1 MWLFFKNGIK
11 QLLKEKIQFAIY
23 IILIALA
30 VVFFSVFGIA
40 SSTLVQSSNTFAN
53 EFQQY
58 DYSYKYTSTD
68 YASNDT
74 ATMTPWFAFDTD
86 LVTNHGTDGENESN
100 INYFP
105 SLTIGDNGVL
115 KAYQFNYDESDYNYE
130 TSIISIGAMGE
141 QWVNFNFG
149 DVESNP
155 NIVKDMDPSRIV
167 NKFDEEK
174 IYSVVR
180 SGEFGDFYR
189 FNFENASFQKSLIG
203 RIYQKFDF
211 VNTDYNSATDE
222 AKTAATNIFK
232 YMLYINNSS
241 ITDIVKSFIMYK
253 FNETTDKTNINQV
266 IEDYINGD
274 GSVRS
279 IENTD
284 ALKTTLSGRVGW
296 IDSSSNNYV
305 IAPDFLGKEDSKLLP
320 GEDESAADRNITE
333 LKKYG
338 SYFVKNYEGI
348 DILSTVI
355 NSNHEYTFENEIFSN
370 SYLFNAYNLLVS
382 ELSNFKTVN
391 LSQTIMWGIGGV
403 KYRFI
408 SAFYDKTNPDGTQLG
423 QWYQPDMVNV
433 FDQVNES
440 ERSNFLEGTF
450 AVTAG
455 YAKSQNWEL
464 GQAYSI
470 IPSDPDNEVT
480 FDATVG
486 DSLNT
491 YPTIYDEDILTDKDT
506 QAIFYLNNVDFG
518 NYFGDDTKINSNQF
532 QDTSR
537 IFMKHIND
545 KNSDMEF
552 DKDIYQLYLAN
563 NLTSLGDVQTK
574 INNMS
579 SDTNISDVE
588 ANNSASNIQAYKDT
602 TIVNMR
608 SSLLP
613 KAAKMFMWISISLT
627 VVFIAVIV
635 FVVYNIVRKFLQ
647 SQRSQLG
654 NLKSLGVRKTKLITN
669 FVIYMLFPV
678 LFIVPIGW
686 GVSISLETVVMNIF
700 NTYFNI
706 SPVIPIGWQF
716 LLIEWVAAFAI
727 IGFVVW
733 YLAWRT
739 IRKEPLILMNPNT
752 EMTKVSWI
760 NRVSSKLHVKKFTTR
775 MRLTILTTSFK
786 NIISY
791 FCVFLIAGLILTV
804 SLVVPSTIK
813 GMTSEYYANVNYEN
827 GYEYSGVY
835 SNVPTTRYG
844 FYNISNTSEEDRGMD
859 EALASSIN
867 TYFKVNGEDG
877 SENYTSLFDNRDQ
890 DAFWNENSAVNL
902 FDQTFYN
909 NLLTIN
915 GVNFSIDT
923 FDKLLDRM
931 SAVSAEAKT
940 TVSASVNTLACSVV
954 PKLFGQPV
962 IELDGTDDQYDSC
975 ISQVSSNL
983 IPSTVKELWA
993 NDENEKKLFSL
1004 DFNKISYDA
1013 NQDQLYTRVEGYVG
1027 DNPSTQI
1034 DSYIYGIDKNSR
1046 NQNLNLANTENF
1058 LDDSTTSKI
1067 IPVTVNKKMTLRG
1080 YKKGDTIP
1088 FSSFDNKIYLGDPKK
1103 DGVVLTPEMW
1113 SYENKDANG
1122 NVTYSNNLFD
1132 GSVDLN
1138 HMTYNENEQYYLDT
1152 DGTIKPYNLIQ
1163 NVVLKLPKD
1172 FDKKIKD
1179 TNAAYLALKNHAV
1192 EVDADGNFIIHPFD
1206 TRVYDENDQPE
1217 PIGIDSLSD
1226 ENVSYTWWG
1235 LATNGVDIDTSQND
1249 DDDDNINA
1257 MLTADND
1264 GIIKADKILY
1274 KNETPV
1280 KTSYTLKIVGIQD
1293 LYDGYSIYMS
1303 QSNANRILGLQNP
1316 EKTLTF
1322 ANGDKANIW
1331 SNAKLSKDDFIND
1344 QMRRMILHADGGDN
1358 SIYGMGK
1365 GTIAPSINKANY
1377 VASTKSVINKLVV
1390 SVYTICMIFVVIA
1403 IVTALIV
1410 IYLITDLSI
1419 GRFKRFM
1426 SLMRVQGYQ
1435 MREIN
1440 SIIIWLFAP
1449 TAIVATIL
1457 AEFVI
1462 YLVIQFA
1469 VPAILIS
1476 LNIAVPLHV
1485 NIIMIVV
1492 TFLISALIFTVA
1504 YLYVLSSIK
1513 RVRLSTLLG

>member
-1 MWLFFKNGIK
+1 
-11 QLLKEKIQFAIY
+11 
-23 IILIALA
+23 
-30 VVFFSVFGIA
+30 
-40 SSTLVQSSNTFAN
+40 
-53 EFQQY
+53 
-58 DYSYKYTSTD
+58 
-68 YASNDT
+68 
-74 ATMTPWFAFDTD
+74 
-86 LVTNHGTDGENESN
+86 
-100 INYFP
+100 
-105 SLTIGDNGVL
+105 
-115 KAYQFNYDESDYNYE
+115 
-130 TSIISIGAMGE
+130 
-141 QWVNFNFG
+141 
-149 DVESNP
+149 
-155 NIVKDMDPSRIV
+155 
-167 NKFDEEK
+167 
-174 IYSVVR
+174 
-180 SGEFGDFYR
+180 
-189 FNFENASFQKSLIG
+189 
-203 RIYQKFDF
+203 
-211 VNTDYNSATDE
+211 
-222 AKTAATNIFK
+222 
-232 YMLYINNSS
+232 
-241 ITDIVKSFIMYK
+241 
-253 FNETTDKTNINQV
+253 
-266 IEDYINGD
+266 
-274 GSVRS
+274 
-279 IENTD
+279 
-284 ALKTTLSGRVGW
+284 
-296 IDSSSNNYV
+296 
-305 IAPDFLGKEDSKLLP
+305 
-320 GEDESAADRNITE
+320 
-333 LKKYG
+333 
-338 SYFVKNYEGI
+338 
-348 DILSTVI
+348 
-355 NSNHEYTFENEIFSN
+355 
-370 SYLFNAYNLLVS
+370 
-382 ELSNFKTVN
+382 
-391 LSQTIMWGIGGV
+391 
-403 KYRFI
+403 
-408 SAFYDKTNPDGTQLG
+408 
-423 QWYQPDMVNV
+423 
-433 FDQVNES
+433 
-440 ERSNFLEGTF
+440 
-450 AVTAG
+450 
-455 YAKSQNWEL
+455 
-464 GQAYSI
+464 
-470 IPSDPDNEVT
+470 
-480 FDATVG
+480 
-486 DSLNT
+486 
-491 YPTIYDEDILTDKDT
+491 
-506 QAIFYLNNVDFG
+506 
-518 NYFGDDTKINSNQF
+518 
-532 QDTSR
+532 
-537 IFMKHIND
+537 
-545 KNSDMEF
+545 
-552 DKDIYQLYLAN
+552 
-563 NLTSLGDVQTK
+563 
-574 INNMS
+574 
-579 SDTNISDVE
+579 
-588 ANNSASNIQAYKDT
+588 
-602 TIVNMR
+602 
-608 SSLLP
+608 
-613 KAAKMFMWISISLT
+613 
-627 VVFIAVIV
+627 
-635 FVVYNIVRKFLQ
+635 
-647 SQRSQLG
+647 
-654 NLKSLGVRKTKLITN
+654 
-669 FVIYMLFPV
+669 MLFPV

-760 NRVSSKLHVKKFTTR
+760 NRISSKLHVKKFTTR
-775 MRLTILTTSFK
+775 MRLTILTTSIK
-786 NIISY
+786 NIVSY
-791 FCVFLIAGLILTV
+791 FFVFLIAGLILTI

-844 FYNISNTSEEDRGMD
+844 FYNISNTSEDERGID
-859 EALASSIN
+859 EAMASSIN
-867 TYFKVNGEDG
+867 TYFKVTGEDG

-890 DAFWNENSAVNL
+890 DAFWNENGAVNL

-909 NLLTIN
+909 NLLAIN

-931 SAVSAEAKT
+931 SAVDDEAKI
-940 TVSASVNTLACSVV
+940 TVAASVNTLACSVV

-962 IELDGTDDQYDSC
+962 IELDGEPDQYDSC

-1013 NQDQLYTRVEGYVG
+1013 NQDQLYTRIEGYVG

-1058 LDDSTTSKI
+1058 LDDSTTSKV

-1103 DGVVLTPEMW
+1103 DGVALTPDMW
-1113 SYENKDANG
+1113 AYENTDG
-1122 NVTYSNNLFD
+1122 TYTNNLFD
-1132 GSVDLN
+1132 GSIDLN

-1152 DGTIKPYNLIQ
+1152 DGTIKPYHLIQ

-1172 FDKKIKD
+1172 YVGKIKD
-1179 TNAAYLALKNHAV
+1179 INAAYSALKNNDIKV
-1192 EVDADGNFIIHPFD
+1192 EDDYYIIHPFD
-1206 TRVYDENDQPE
+1206 TRVYEDGEPA

-1235 LATNGVDIDTSQND
+1235 LATNGVEIPQD
-1249 DDDDNINA
+1249 DSHPDA
-1257 MLTADND
+1257 
-1264 GIIKADKILY
+1264 IKADKILY

-1280 KTSYTLKIVGIQD
+1280 KTSYTLKIVGVQD

-1331 SNAKLSKDDFIND
+1331 SNAKLSKDEFIND
-1344 QMRRMILHADGGDN
+1344 QMRRMILHANGGDN

-1449 TAIVATIL
+1449 TAVIATIL
-1457 AEFVI
+1457 AELVI

>member
-1 MWLFFKNGIK
+1 
-11 QLLKEKIQFAIY
+11 
-23 IILIALA
+23 
-30 VVFFSVFGIA
+30 
-40 SSTLVQSSNTFAN
+40 
-53 EFQQY
+53 
-58 DYSYKYTSTD
+58 
-68 YASNDT
+68 
-74 ATMTPWFAFDTD
+74 
-86 LVTNHGTDGENESN
+86 
-100 INYFP
+100 
-105 SLTIGDNGVL
+105 
-115 KAYQFNYDESDYNYE
+115 
-130 TSIISIGAMGE
+130 
-141 QWVNFNFG
+141 
-149 DVESNP
+149 
-155 NIVKDMDPSRIV
+155 
-167 NKFDEEK
+167 
-174 IYSVVR
+174 
-180 SGEFGDFYR
+180 
-189 FNFENASFQKSLIG
+189 
-203 RIYQKFDF
+203 
-211 VNTDYNSATDE
+211 
-222 AKTAATNIFK
+222 
-232 YMLYINNSS
+232 
-241 ITDIVKSFIMYK
+241 
-253 FNETTDKTNINQV
+253 
-266 IEDYINGD
+266 
-274 GSVRS
+274 
-279 IENTD
+279 
-284 ALKTTLSGRVGW
+284 
-296 IDSSSNNYV
+296 
-305 IAPDFLGKEDSKLLP
+305 
-320 GEDESAADRNITE
+320 
-333 LKKYG
+333 
-338 SYFVKNYEGI
+338 
-348 DILSTVI
+348 
-355 NSNHEYTFENEIFSN
+355 
-370 SYLFNAYNLLVS
+370 
-382 ELSNFKTVN
+382 
-391 LSQTIMWGIGGV
+391 
-403 KYRFI
+403 
-408 SAFYDKTNPDGTQLG
+408 
-423 QWYQPDMVNV
+423 
-433 FDQVNES
+433 
-440 ERSNFLEGTF
+440 
-450 AVTAG
+450 
-455 YAKSQNWEL
+455 
-464 GQAYSI
+464 
-470 IPSDPDNEVT
+470 
-480 FDATVG
+480 
-486 DSLNT
+486 
-491 YPTIYDEDILTDKDT
+491 
-506 QAIFYLNNVDFG
+506 
-518 NYFGDDTKINSNQF
+518 
-532 QDTSR
+532 
-537 IFMKHIND
+537 
-545 KNSDMEF
+545 
-552 DKDIYQLYLAN
+552 
-563 NLTSLGDVQTK
+563 
-574 INNMS
+574 
-579 SDTNISDVE
+579 
-588 ANNSASNIQAYKDT
+588 
-602 TIVNMR
+602 
-608 SSLLP
+608 
-613 KAAKMFMWISISLT
+613 
-627 VVFIAVIV
+627 
-635 FVVYNIVRKFLQ
+635 
-647 SQRSQLG
+647 
-654 NLKSLGVRKTKLITN
+654 
-669 FVIYMLFPV
+669 MLFPV

-760 NRVSSKLHVKKFTTR
+760 NRISSKLHVKKFTTR
-775 MRLTILTTSFK
+775 MRLTILTTSIK
-786 NIISY
+786 NIVSY
-791 FCVFLIAGLILTV
+791 FFVFLIAGLILTI

-844 FYNISNTSEEDRGMD
+844 FYNISNTSEDERGID
-859 EALASSIN
+859 EAMASSIN
-867 TYFKVNGEDG
+867 TYFKVTGEDG

-890 DAFWNENSAVNL
+890 DAFWNENGAVNL

-909 NLLTIN
+909 NLLAIN

-931 SAVSAEAKT
+931 SAVDDEAKI
-940 TVSASVNTLACSVV
+940 TVAASVNTLACSVV

-962 IELDGTDDQYDSC
+962 IELDGEPDQYDSC

-1013 NQDQLYTRVEGYVG
+1013 NQDQLYTRIEGYVG

-1058 LDDSTTSKI
+1058 LDDSTTSKV

-1103 DGVVLTPEMW
+1103 DGVALTPDMW
-1113 SYENKDANG
+1113 AYENTDG
-1122 NVTYSNNLFD
+1122 TYTNNLFD
-1132 GSVDLN
+1132 GSIDLN

-1152 DGTIKPYNLIQ
+1152 DGTIKPYHLIQ

-1172 FDKKIKD
+1172 YVGKIKD
-1179 TNAAYLALKNHAV
+1179 INAAYSALKNNDIKV
-1192 EVDADGNFIIHPFD
+1192 EDDYYIIHPFD
-1206 TRVYDENDQPE
+1206 TRVYEDGEPA

-1235 LATNGVDIDTSQND
+1235 LATNGVEIPQD
-1249 DDDDNINA
+1249 DSHPDA
-1257 MLTADND
+1257 
-1264 GIIKADKILY
+1264 IKADKILY

-1280 KTSYTLKIVGIQD
+1280 KTSYTLKIVGVQD

-1331 SNAKLSKDDFIND
+1331 SNAKLSKDEFIND

-1449 TAIVATIL
+1449 TAVIATIL
-1457 AEFVI
+1457 AELVI

>member
-1 MWLFFKNGIK
+1 
-11 QLLKEKIQFAIY
+11 
-23 IILIALA
+23 
-30 VVFFSVFGIA
+30 
-40 SSTLVQSSNTFAN
+40 
-53 EFQQY
+53 
-58 DYSYKYTSTD
+58 
-68 YASNDT
+68 
-74 ATMTPWFAFDTD
+74 
-86 LVTNHGTDGENESN
+86 
-100 INYFP
+100 
-105 SLTIGDNGVL
+105 
-115 KAYQFNYDESDYNYE
+115 
-130 TSIISIGAMGE
+130 
-141 QWVNFNFG
+141 
-149 DVESNP
+149 
-155 NIVKDMDPSRIV
+155 
-167 NKFDEEK
+167 
-174 IYSVVR
+174 
-180 SGEFGDFYR
+180 
-189 FNFENASFQKSLIG
+189 
-203 RIYQKFDF
+203 
-211 VNTDYNSATDE
+211 
-222 AKTAATNIFK
+222 
-232 YMLYINNSS
+232 
-241 ITDIVKSFIMYK
+241 
-253 FNETTDKTNINQV
+253 
-266 IEDYINGD
+266 
-274 GSVRS
+274 
-279 IENTD
+279 
-284 ALKTTLSGRVGW
+284 
-296 IDSSSNNYV
+296 
-305 IAPDFLGKEDSKLLP
+305 
-320 GEDESAADRNITE
+320 
-333 LKKYG
+333 
-338 SYFVKNYEGI
+338 
-348 DILSTVI
+348 
-355 NSNHEYTFENEIFSN
+355 
-370 SYLFNAYNLLVS
+370 
-382 ELSNFKTVN
+382 
-391 LSQTIMWGIGGV
+391 
-403 KYRFI
+403 
-408 SAFYDKTNPDGTQLG
+408 
-423 QWYQPDMVNV
+423 
-433 FDQVNES
+433 
-440 ERSNFLEGTF
+440 
-450 AVTAG
+450 
-455 YAKSQNWEL
+455 
-464 GQAYSI
+464 
-470 IPSDPDNEVT
+470 
-480 FDATVG
+480 
-486 DSLNT
+486 
-491 YPTIYDEDILTDKDT
+491 
-506 QAIFYLNNVDFG
+506 
-518 NYFGDDTKINSNQF
+518 
-532 QDTSR
+532 
-537 IFMKHIND
+537 
-545 KNSDMEF
+545 
-552 DKDIYQLYLAN
+552 
-563 NLTSLGDVQTK
+563 
-574 INNMS
+574 
-579 SDTNISDVE
+579 
-588 ANNSASNIQAYKDT
+588 
-602 TIVNMR
+602 
-608 SSLLP
+608 
-613 KAAKMFMWISISLT
+613 
-627 VVFIAVIV
+627 
-635 FVVYNIVRKFLQ
+635 
-647 SQRSQLG
+647 
-654 NLKSLGVRKTKLITN
+654 
-669 FVIYMLFPV
+669 MLFPV

-760 NRVSSKLHVKKFTTR
+760 NRISSKLHVKKFTTR
-775 MRLTILTTSFK
+775 MRLTILTTSIK
-786 NIISY
+786 NIVSY
-791 FCVFLIAGLILTV
+791 FFVFLIAGLILTI

-844 FYNISNTSEEDRGMD
+844 FYNISNTSEDERGID
-859 EALASSIN
+859 EAMASSIN
-867 TYFKVNGEDG
+867 TYFKVTGEDG

-890 DAFWNENSAVNL
+890 DAFWNENGAVNL

-909 NLLTIN
+909 NLLAIN

-931 SAVSAEAKT
+931 SAVDDEAKI
-940 TVSASVNTLACSVV
+940 TVAASVNTLACSVV

-962 IELDGTDDQYDSC
+962 IELDGEPDQYDSC

-1013 NQDQLYTRVEGYVG
+1013 NQDQLYTRIEGYVG

-1058 LDDSTTSKI
+1058 LDDSTTSKV

-1103 DGVVLTPEMW
+1103 DGVALTPDMW
-1113 SYENKDANG
+1113 AYENTDG
-1122 NVTYSNNLFD
+1122 TYTNNLFD
-1132 GSVDLN
+1132 GSIDLN

-1152 DGTIKPYNLIQ
+1152 DGTIKPYHLIQ

-1172 FDKKIKD
+1172 YVGKIKD
-1179 TNAAYLALKNHAV
+1179 INTAYSALKNNDIKV
-1192 EVDADGNFIIHPFD
+1192 EDDYYIIHPFD
-1206 TRVYDENDQPE
+1206 TRVYEDGEPA

-1235 LATNGVDIDTSQND
+1235 LATNGVEIPQD
-1249 DDDDNINA
+1249 DSHPDA
-1257 MLTADND
+1257 
-1264 GIIKADKILY
+1264 IKADKILY

-1280 KTSYTLKIVGIQD
+1280 KTSYTLKIVGVQD

-1331 SNAKLSKDDFIND
+1331 SNAKLSKDEFIND

-1449 TAIVATIL
+1449 TAVIATIL
-1457 AEFVI
+1457 AELVI

>member
-1 MWLFFKNGIK
+1 
-11 QLLKEKIQFAIY
+11 
-23 IILIALA
+23 
-30 VVFFSVFGIA
+30 
-40 SSTLVQSSNTFAN
+40 
-53 EFQQY
+53 
-58 DYSYKYTSTD
+58 
-68 YASNDT
+68 
-74 ATMTPWFAFDTD
+74 
-86 LVTNHGTDGENESN
+86 
-100 INYFP
+100 
-105 SLTIGDNGVL
+105 
-115 KAYQFNYDESDYNYE
+115 
-130 TSIISIGAMGE
+130 
-141 QWVNFNFG
+141 
-149 DVESNP
+149 
-155 NIVKDMDPSRIV
+155 
-167 NKFDEEK
+167 
-174 IYSVVR
+174 
-180 SGEFGDFYR
+180 
-189 FNFENASFQKSLIG
+189 
-203 RIYQKFDF
+203 
-211 VNTDYNSATDE
+211 
-222 AKTAATNIFK
+222 
-232 YMLYINNSS
+232 
-241 ITDIVKSFIMYK
+241 
-253 FNETTDKTNINQV
+253 
-266 IEDYINGD
+266 
-274 GSVRS
+274 
-279 IENTD
+279 
-284 ALKTTLSGRVGW
+284 
-296 IDSSSNNYV
+296 
-305 IAPDFLGKEDSKLLP
+305 
-320 GEDESAADRNITE
+320 
-333 LKKYG
+333 
-338 SYFVKNYEGI
+338 
-348 DILSTVI
+348 
-355 NSNHEYTFENEIFSN
+355 
-370 SYLFNAYNLLVS
+370 
-382 ELSNFKTVN
+382 
-391 LSQTIMWGIGGV
+391 
-403 KYRFI
+403 
-408 SAFYDKTNPDGTQLG
+408 
-423 QWYQPDMVNV
+423 
-433 FDQVNES
+433 
-440 ERSNFLEGTF
+440 
-450 AVTAG
+450 
-455 YAKSQNWEL
+455 
-464 GQAYSI
+464 
-470 IPSDPDNEVT
+470 
-480 FDATVG
+480 
-486 DSLNT
+486 
-491 YPTIYDEDILTDKDT
+491 
-506 QAIFYLNNVDFG
+506 
-518 NYFGDDTKINSNQF
+518 
-532 QDTSR
+532 
-537 IFMKHIND
+537 
-545 KNSDMEF
+545 
-552 DKDIYQLYLAN
+552 
-563 NLTSLGDVQTK
+563 
-574 INNMS
+574 
-579 SDTNISDVE
+579 
-588 ANNSASNIQAYKDT
+588 
-602 TIVNMR
+602 
-608 SSLLP
+608 
-613 KAAKMFMWISISLT
+613 
-627 VVFIAVIV
+627 
-635 FVVYNIVRKFLQ
+635 
-647 SQRSQLG
+647 
-654 NLKSLGVRKTKLITN
+654 
-669 FVIYMLFPV
+669 MLFPV

-760 NRVSSKLHVKKFTTR
+760 NRISSKLHVKKFTTR
-775 MRLTILTTSFK
+775 MRLTILTTSIK
-786 NIISY
+786 NIVSY
-791 FCVFLIAGLILTV
+791 FFVFLIAGLILTI

-844 FYNISNTSEEDRGMD
+844 FYNISNTSEDERGID
-859 EALASSIN
+859 EAMASSIN
-867 TYFKVNGEDG
+867 TYFKVTGEDG

-890 DAFWNENSAVNL
+890 DAFWNENGAVNL

-909 NLLTIN
+909 NLLAIN

-931 SAVSAEAKT
+931 SAVDDEAKI
-940 TVSASVNTLACSVV
+940 TVAASVNTLACSVV

-962 IELDGTDDQYDSC
+962 IELDGEPDQYDSC

-1013 NQDQLYTRVEGYVG
+1013 NQDQLYTRIEGYVG

-1034 DSYIYGIDKNSR
+1034 DSYIYGIDKNSS

-1058 LDDSTTSKI
+1058 LDDSTTSKV

-1103 DGVVLTPEMW
+1103 DGVALTPDMW
-1113 SYENKDANG
+1113 AYENTDG
-1122 NVTYSNNLFD
+1122 TYTNNLFD
-1132 GSVDLN
+1132 GSIDLN

-1152 DGTIKPYNLIQ
+1152 DGTIKPYHLIQ

-1172 FDKKIKD
+1172 YVGKIKD
-1179 TNAAYLALKNHAV
+1179 INAAYSALKNNDIKV
-1192 EVDADGNFIIHPFD
+1192 EDDYYIIHPFD
-1206 TRVYDENDQPE
+1206 TRVYEDGEPA

-1235 LATNGVDIDTSQND
+1235 LATNGVEIPQD
-1249 DDDDNINA
+1249 DSHPDA
-1257 MLTADND
+1257 
-1264 GIIKADKILY
+1264 IKADKILY

-1280 KTSYTLKIVGIQD
+1280 KTSYTLKIVGVQD

-1331 SNAKLSKDDFIND
+1331 SNAKLSKDEFIND

-1449 TAIVATIL
+1449 TAVIATIL
-1457 AEFVI
+1457 AELVI

>member
-74 ATMTPWFAFDTD
+74 ATMTPWFAFDID

-115 KAYQFNYDESDYNYE
+115 KAYQFNYTNKIDFDSSVYKVGSGTDD
-130 TSIISIGAMGE
+130 T
-141 QWVNFNFG
+141 WVNFHFG
-149 DVESNP
+149 DIESTDDVEEMEQ
-155 NIVKDMDPSRIV
+155 DEIV
-167 NKFDEEK
+167 NRFSDAKRFA
-174 IYSVVR
+174 VVQ

-189 FNFENASFQKSLIG
+189 FNFDSVAFQKSLIG
-203 RIYQKFDF
+203 QIYQKF
-211 VNTDYNSATDE
+211 NLRSGALNYE
-222 AKTAATNIFK
+222 TASTETKQAALSIFN
-232 YMLYINNSS
+232 YMLYVNNSS
-241 ITDIVKSFIMYK
+241 LTDVVKALIWNKYSTVKDDEAAAINDSVSQYINGNGEDKIITSESDLNDGLNGRIGWIVKS
-253 FNETTDKTNINQV
+253 ETDSVGTYLLLPSFANHDYGNKKV
-266 IEDYINGD
+266 IATGD
-274 GSVRS
+274 DDGANVD
-279 IENTD
+279 TD
-284 ALKTTLSGRVGW
+284 ANL
-296 IDSSSNNYV
+296 I
-305 IAPDFLGKEDSKLLP
+305 
-320 GEDESAADRNITE
+320 E
-333 LKKYG
+333 LMKYG
-338 SYFVKNYEGI
+338 SYFVKNYEKTDLLKTI
-348 DILSTVI
+348 I
-355 NSNHEYTFENEIFSN
+355 NGKTEYTYDSEIYSN
-370 SYLFNAYNLLVS
+370 SYLFNAYNELVAD
-382 ELSNFKTVN
+382 LSNFKTVDM
-391 LSQTIMWGIGGV
+391 SQTIMWGIGGV

-408 SAFYDKTNPDGTQLG
+408 SAFYDKTVKDSEGNITQLG
-423 QWYQPDMVNV
+423 QWYQPDMVNI
-433 FDQVNES
+433 FDQVNEQ
-440 ERSNFLEGTF
+440 ERSNFIRSTF

-455 YAKSQNWEL
+455 YAKSQNWDL
-464 GQAYSI
+464 GQSYNI
-470 IPSDPDNEVT
+470 IPGKSDIALT

-486 DSLNT
+486 DSMNT

-506 QAIFYLNNVDFG
+506 QAIFYLHNADFG
-518 NYFGDDTKINSNQF
+518 DYFGGEVDSNQF

-537 IFMKHIND
+537 IYMKHIDDQN
-545 KNSDMEF
+545 NDMEF
-552 DKDIYQLYLAN
+552 DKDVYQLYLAN

-579 SDTNISDVE
+579 SDTNIGDIES
-588 ANNSASNIQAYKDT
+588 NNSASNIQAYKDT

-613 KAAKMFMWISISLT
+613 KTAKMFMWISISLT
-627 VVFIAVIV
+627 IVFIAVIV

-760 NRVSSKLHVKKFTTR
+760 NRISSKLHVKKFTTR
-775 MRLTILTTSFK
+775 MRLTILTTSIK
-786 NIISY
+786 NIVSY
-791 FCVFLIAGLILTV
+791 FFVFLIAGLILTI

-844 FYNISNTSEEDRGMD
+844 FYNISNTSEDERGID
-859 EALASSIN
+859 EAMASSIN
-867 TYFKVNGEDG
+867 TYFKVTGEDG

-890 DAFWNENSAVNL
+890 DAFWNENGAVNL

-909 NLLTIN
+909 NLLAIN

-931 SAVSAEAKT
+931 SAVDDEAKI
-940 TVSASVNTLACSVV
+940 TVAASVNTLACSVV

-962 IELDGTDDQYDSC
+962 IELDGEPDQYDSC

-1013 NQDQLYTRVEGYVG
+1013 NQDQLYTRIEGYVG

-1058 LDDSTTSKI
+1058 LDDSTTSKV

-1080 YKKGDTIP
+1080 YKKGDTIS

-1103 DGVVLTPEMW
+1103 DGVALTPDMW
-1113 SYENKDANG
+1113 AYENTDG
-1122 NVTYSNNLFD
+1122 TYTNNLFD
-1132 GSVDLN
+1132 GSIDLN

-1152 DGTIKPYNLIQ
+1152 DGTIKPYHLIQ

-1172 FDKKIKD
+1172 YVGKIKD
-1179 TNAAYLALKNHAV
+1179 INAAYSALKNNDIKV
-1192 EVDADGNFIIHPFD
+1192 EDDYYIIHPFD
-1206 TRVYDENDQPE
+1206 TRVYEDGEPA

-1235 LATNGVDIDTSQND
+1235 LATNGVEIPQD
-1249 DDDDNINA
+1249 DSHPDA
-1257 MLTADND
+1257 
-1264 GIIKADKILY
+1264 IKADKILY

-1280 KTSYTLKIVGIQD
+1280 KTSYTLKIVGVQD

-1331 SNAKLSKDDFIND
+1331 SNAKLSKDEFIND

-1449 TAIVATIL
+1449 TAVIATIL
-1457 AEFVI
+1457 AELVI

>member
-23 IILIALA
+23 IILITLA
-30 VVFFSVFGIA
+30 VIFFSVFGIA
-40 SSTLVQSSNTFAN
+40 SSTLVQSSNMFAN

-74 ATMTPWFAFDTD
+74 ATITPWFAFDTD
-86 LVTNHGTDGENESN
+86 LVTNHTANIENESN

-115 KAYQFNYDESDYNYE
+115 KAYQFNYTITSDFTSSIYGVGSHADE
-130 TSIISIGAMGE
+130 TWI
-141 QWVNFNFG
+141 NFHFG
-149 DVESNP
+149 DIESTDDVTVMN
-155 NIVKDMDPSRIV
+155 KDEIV
-167 NKFDEEK
+167 NNFSDAKRFA
-174 IYSVVR
+174 IVQ
-180 SGEFGDFYR
+180 SGNFGDFYR
-189 FNFENASFQKSLIG
+189 FNFESDAFQKSLIG
-203 RIYQKFDF
+203 KLYQKFNLAD
-211 VNTDYNSATDE
+211 SALNYENASAD
-222 AKTAATNIFK
+222 AKQAALSIFK
-232 YMLYINNSS
+232 YMLYVNNSS
-241 ITDIVKSFIMYK
+241 LTDVVKALIWNKYNTIKDNDS
-253 FNETTDKTNINQV
+253 ETINTEV
-266 IEDYINGD
+266 SEYINGNGETSTIKSEDVLND
-274 GSVRS
+274 GL
-279 IENTD
+279 N
-284 ALKTTLSGRVGW
+284 GRIGW
-296 IDSSSNNYV
+296 IVKGDDTSVGTY
-305 IAPDFLGKEDSKLLP
+305 LLLP
-320 GEDESAADRNITE
+320 TFANHDFDNNAIFGAANDSANQTE
-333 LKKYG
+333 LQKYG
-338 SYFVKNYEGI
+338 SYFVKNYEKS
-348 DILSTVI
+348 DILKNII
-355 NSNHEYTFENEIFSN
+355 NGNSEYTFDSEIYSN
-370 SYLFNAYNLLVS
+370 SYLFNAYNDLAA
-382 ELSNFKTVN
+382 ELSNFKTVDM
-391 LSQTIMWGIGGV
+391 SQTIMWGIGGV
-403 KYRFI
+403 KYRYI
-408 SAFYDKTNPDGTQLG
+408 SAFYDKTIDDGEGNKTQLG
-423 QWYQPDMVNV
+423 QWYQPEMVNV

-440 ERSNFLEGTF
+440 ERSNFIRGTF

-455 YAKSQNWEL
+455 YAKSQNWDL
-464 GQAYSI
+464 GAAYSI
-470 IPSDPDNEVT
+470 IPGKPEKELT

-486 DSLNT
+486 DSMNT

-506 QAIFYLNNVDFG
+506 QAIFYLDNSDFG
-518 NYFGDDTKINSNQF
+518 DYFGGEVNNNQF

-537 IFMKHIND
+537 VYMKYIGDNQ
-545 KNSDMEF
+545 KGMEF

-563 NLTSLGDVQTK
+563 NLTTLGDVQTAI
-574 INNMS
+574 INLSN
-579 SDTNISDVE
+579 DTKISDIE
-588 ANNSASNIQAYKDT
+588 DNNSASNIQAYKDT

-613 KAAKMFMWISISLT
+613 KTAKMFMWISIALT
-627 VVFIAVIV
+627 IVFIAVII

-686 GVSISLETVVMNIF
+686 GASISLETVVMNIF

-716 LLIEWVAAFAI
+716 LLIEWLAAFVI

-733 YLAWRT
+733 YLAWKT
-739 IRKEPLILMNPNT
+739 IRKAPLILMDPNT
-752 EMTKVSWI
+752 EMSKVSWI
-760 NRVSSKLHVKKFTTR
+760 NRVSSKLRVKKFTTR
-775 MRLTILTTSFK
+775 MRLTILTTSIK
-786 NIISY
+786 NIVSY
-791 FCVFLIAGLILTV
+791 FFVFLIAGLILTV

-813 GMTSEYYANVNYEN
+813 GMTGEYYANVNYEN
-827 GYEYSGVY
+827 GYEYSGIY

-844 FYNISNTSEEDRGMD
+844 FYNISNSSQDERGMD

-867 TYFKVNGEDG
+867 TYFKVGDEG
-877 SENYTSLFDNRDQ
+877 ENYTSLFDNRDQ
-890 DAFWNENSAVNL
+890 DAFWDEKGVVNL

-923 FDKLLDRM
+923 FNRLLEQVNKFGGD
-931 SAVSAEAKT
+931 AKE
-940 TVSASVNTLACSVV
+940 TVATSINTLACSVV

-962 IELDGTDDQYDSC
+962 IELDNTDDQYSSC

-983 IPSTVKELWA
+983 IPSTVKQLWD
-993 NDENEKKLFSL
+993 NDEAEKNLFSL

-1013 NQDQLYTRVEGYVG
+1013 NQDQLYTGIEGYVG

-1034 DSYIYGIDKNSR
+1034 ESYIYGIDKNSR
-1046 NQNLNLANTENF
+1046 NQNLNLKNTENF
-1058 LDDSTTSKI
+1058 LNDSTTSKV

-1080 YKKGDTIP
+1080 YKTGDTIP
-1088 FSSFDNKIYLGDPKK
+1088 FSSFDNKIYLGDSEKG
-1103 DGVVLTPEMW
+1103 GVALTPDMW
-1113 SYENKDANG
+1113 SYEGDDG
-1122 NVTYSNNLFD
+1122 LSTNLFD
-1132 GSVDLN
+1132 GSIDLN
-1138 HMTYNENEQYYLDT
+1138 HMTYNETNKQYYLDT
-1152 DGTIKPYNLIQ
+1152 DGTIKQYGLIK
-1163 NVVLKLPKD
+1163 NIVLKLPKNIND
-1172 FDKKIKD
+1172 NGIDGI
-1179 TNAAYLALKNHAV
+1179 NQAYKSLKNKAV
-1192 EVDADGNFIIHPFD
+1192 DSDSDYYTIHPFD
-1206 TRVYDENDQPE
+1206 TRVYENGDPV
-1217 PIGIDSLSD
+1217 PIGIDSLSN
-1226 ENVSYTWWG
+1226 ENVAYTWWG
-1235 LATNGVDIDTSQND
+1235 LATNGVDLQATDEND
-1249 DDDDNINA
+1249 A
-1257 MLTADND
+1257 
-1264 GIIKADKILY
+1264 IKADKILY
-1274 KNETPV
+1274 TNDTPV
-1280 KTSYTLKIVGIQD
+1280 KTDYTLKVVGVQD

-1303 QSNANRILGLQNP
+1303 QNNANKILGLQNP
-1316 EKTLTF
+1316 EQTLTF

-1390 SVYTICMIFVVIA
+1390 SIYAICMIFVVIS
-1403 IVTALIV
+1403 IITALIV

-1440 SIIIWLFAP
+1440 SIMVWLFAP
-1449 TAIVATIL
+1449 TAIIATLL
-1457 AEFVI
+1457 AELVI

-1469 VPAILIS
+1469 VPAVLIS

-1485 NIIMIVV
+1485 NIIMIIV
-1492 TFLISALIFTVA
+1492 TFLISTLIFTIA

-1513 RVRLSTLLG
+1513 RVRLSTILG

>member
-23 IILIALA
+23 IILITLA
-30 VVFFSVFGIA
+30 VIFFSVFGIA
-40 SSTLVQSSNTFAN
+40 SSTLVQSSNMFAS

-74 ATMTPWFAFDTD
+74 ATITPWFAFDTD
-86 LVTNHGTDGENESN
+86 LVTNHTANIENESN

-115 KAYQFNYDESDYNYE
+115 KAYQFNYDESDYSYK
-130 TSIISIGAMGE
+130 TSIASFGTEGKE
-141 QWVNFNFG
+141 WVNFNFG

-155 NIVKDMDPSRIV
+155 NILKEMDPNRIV
-167 NKFDEEK
+167 NRFDEER

-180 SGEFGDFYR
+180 TGEFGDFYR
-189 FNFENASFQKSLIG
+189 FNLDNADFQKSLIG
-203 RIYQKFDF
+203 RLYQKFDF
-211 VNTDYNSATDE
+211 TNTDYNSATIE
-222 AKTAATNIFK
+222 AREAATNIFK

-241 ITDIVKSFIMYK
+241 ITDIVKSLIMFK
-253 FNETTDKTNINQV
+253 FEATADKTDINNIIDN
-266 IEDYINGD
+266 YINGD
-274 GSVRS
+274 GSNEEIDNEDVLKDTLNGRIGW
-279 IENTD
+279 IENDSKKYILAPSFLEGDNKALFTTD
-284 ALKTTLSGRVGW
+284 
-296 IDSSSNNYV
+296 IDS
-305 IAPDFLGKEDSKLLP
+305 
-320 GEDESAADRNITE
+320 AAEKNKIE
-333 LKKYG
+333 LKNYG

-355 NSNHEYTFENEIFSN
+355 NSNHEYTFDNEIFSN
-370 SYLFNAYNLLVS
+370 SYLFNTYNLLVS
-382 ELSNFKTVN
+382 ELSNFKTVSM
-391 LSQTIMWGIGGV
+391 SQAVMWGIGGV

-423 QWYQPDMVNV
+423 QWYQPEMVNV
-433 FDQVNES
+433 FDQVNEK
-440 ERSNFLEGTF
+440 ERSNFLRGTF

-455 YAKSQNWEL
+455 YAKSQNWDL

-470 IPSDPDNEVT
+470 IPGNQNIKVT
-480 FDATVG
+480 LDATVG

-506 QAIFYLNNVDFG
+506 QAIFYLNNSDFG
-518 NYFGDDTKINSNQF
+518 DYFGGEYSENRISSNQF

-537 IFMKHIND
+537 IYMKYTMDNKDDI
-545 KNSDMEF
+545 EF

-563 NLTSLGDVQTK
+563 NLTTLGDVQTT
-574 INNMS
+574 INNLS
-579 SDTNISDVE
+579 SDTKIKDIE
-588 ANNSASNIQAYKDT
+588 DNNSASNIQAYKDT

-613 KAAKMFMWISISLT
+613 KTAKMFMWISIALT
-627 VVFIAVIV
+627 IVFIAVII

-686 GVSISLETVVMNIF
+686 GASISLETVVMNIF

-716 LLIEWVAAFAI
+716 LLIEWLAAFVI

-733 YLAWRT
+733 YLAWKT
-739 IRKEPLILMNPNT
+739 IRKAPLILMDPNT
-752 EMTKVSWI
+752 EMSKVSWI
-760 NRVSSKLHVKKFTTR
+760 NRVSSKLRVKKFTTR
-775 MRLTILTTSFK
+775 MRLTILTTSIK
-786 NIISY
+786 NIVSY
-791 FCVFLIAGLILTV
+791 FFVFLIAGLILTV

-813 GMTSEYYANVNYEN
+813 GMTGEYYANVNYEN
-827 GYEYSGVY
+827 GYEYSGIY

-844 FYNISNTSEEDRGMD
+844 FYNISNSSQDERGMD

-867 TYFKVNGEDG
+867 TYFKVGDEG
-877 SENYTSLFDNRDQ
+877 ENYTSLFDNRDQ
-890 DAFWNENSAVNL
+890 DAFWDEKGVVNL

-923 FDKLLDRM
+923 FNRLLEQVNKFGGD
-931 SAVSAEAKT
+931 VKE
-940 TVSASVNTLACSVV
+940 TVATSINTLACSVV

-962 IELDGTDDQYDSC
+962 IELDNTDDQYSSC

-983 IPSTVKELWA
+983 IPSTVKELWD
-993 NDENEKKLFSL
+993 NDEAEKNLFSL

-1013 NQDQLYTRVEGYVG
+1013 NQDQLYTGIEGYVG

-1034 DSYIYGIDKNSR
+1034 ESYIYGIDKNSR
-1046 NQNLNLANTENF
+1046 NQNLNLKNTENF
-1058 LDDSTTSKI
+1058 LDDSTTSKV

-1080 YKKGDTIP
+1080 YKTGDTIP
-1088 FSSFDNKIYLGDPKK
+1088 FSSFDNKIYLGDPEKG
-1103 DGVVLTPEMW
+1103 GVALTPDTW
-1113 SYENKDANG
+1113 SYEDENG
-1122 NVTYSNNLFD
+1122 LSGSLFD
-1132 GSVDLN
+1132 GSIDLN
-1138 HMTYNENEQYYLDT
+1138 HMTYNTNKQYYLDT
-1152 DGTIKPYNLIQ
+1152 DGTIKQYGLIQ
-1163 NVVLKLPKD
+1163 NIVLKLPKNVAGIEDINKAYENLKNKAVD
-1172 FDKKIKD
+1172 FDD
-1179 TNAAYLALKNHAV
+1179 NYYT
-1192 EVDADGNFIIHPFD
+1192 IHPFD
-1206 TRVYDENDQPE
+1206 TRVYENGEPV
-1217 PIGIDSLSD
+1217 PIGIDSLSN
-1226 ENVSYTWWG
+1226 ENVAYTWWG
-1235 LATNGVDIDTSQND
+1235 LATNGIALQAD
-1249 DDDDNINA
+1249 DQDDNENEKA
-1257 MLTADND
+1257 KDA
-1264 GIIKADKILY
+1264 IKADKILY
-1274 KNETPV
+1274 TNDTPV
-1280 KTSYTLKIVGIQD
+1280 KTDYTLKIVGVQD

-1303 QSNANRILGLQNP
+1303 QNNANKILGLQNP
-1316 EKTLTF
+1316 EQTLTF

-1390 SVYTICMIFVVIA
+1390 SVYAICMIFVVIS
-1403 IVTALIV
+1403 IITALIV

-1440 SIIIWLFAP
+1440 SIMVWLFAP
-1449 TAIVATIL
+1449 TAIIATLL
-1457 AEFVI
+1457 AELVI

-1492 TFLISALIFTVA
+1492 TFLISTLIFTIA

-1513 RVRLSTLLG
+1513 RVRLSTILG

>member
-74 ATMTPWFAFDTD
+74 ATMTPWFAFDID

-115 KAYQFNYDESDYNYE
+115 KAYQFNYTNKIDFDSSVYKVGSGTDD
-130 TSIISIGAMGE
+130 T
-141 QWVNFNFG
+141 WVNFHFG
-149 DVESNP
+149 DIESTDDVEEMEQ
-155 NIVKDMDPSRIV
+155 DEIV
-167 NKFDEEK
+167 NRFSDAKRFA
-174 IYSVVR
+174 VVQ

-189 FNFENASFQKSLIG
+189 FNFDSVAFQKSLIG
-203 RIYQKFDF
+203 QIYQKF
-211 VNTDYNSATDE
+211 NLRSGALNYE
-222 AKTAATNIFK
+222 TASTETKQAALSIFN
-232 YMLYINNSS
+232 YMLYVNNSS
-241 ITDIVKSFIMYK
+241 LTDVVKALIWNKYSTVKDDEAAAINDSVSQYINGNGEDKIITSESDLNDGLNGRIGWIVKS
-253 FNETTDKTNINQV
+253 ETDSVGTYLLLPSFANH
-266 IEDYINGD
+266 DYGN
-274 GSVRS
+274 
-279 IENTD
+279 
-284 ALKTTLSGRVGW
+284 KK
-296 IDSSSNNYV
+296 V
-305 IAPDFLGKEDSKLLP
+305 IATGDDDG
-320 GEDESAADRNITE
+320 AN
-333 LKKYG
+333 
-338 SYFVKNYEGI
+338 V
-348 DILSTVI
+348 
-355 NSNHEYTFENEIFSN
+355 EYTFENEIFSN

-1457 AEFVI
+1457 AELVI

>member
-1 MWLFFKNGIK
+1 
-11 QLLKEKIQFAIY
+11 
-23 IILIALA
+23 
-30 VVFFSVFGIA
+30 
-40 SSTLVQSSNTFAN
+40 
-53 EFQQY
+53 
-58 DYSYKYTSTD
+58 
-68 YASNDT
+68 
-74 ATMTPWFAFDTD
+74 
-86 LVTNHGTDGENESN
+86 
-100 INYFP
+100 
-105 SLTIGDNGVL
+105 
-115 KAYQFNYDESDYNYE
+115 
-130 TSIISIGAMGE
+130 
-141 QWVNFNFG
+141 
-149 DVESNP
+149 
-155 NIVKDMDPSRIV
+155 
-167 NKFDEEK
+167 
-174 IYSVVR
+174 
-180 SGEFGDFYR
+180 
-189 FNFENASFQKSLIG
+189 
-203 RIYQKFDF
+203 
-211 VNTDYNSATDE
+211 
-222 AKTAATNIFK
+222 
-232 YMLYINNSS
+232 
-241 ITDIVKSFIMYK
+241 
-253 FNETTDKTNINQV
+253 
-266 IEDYINGD
+266 
-274 GSVRS
+274 
-279 IENTD
+279 
-284 ALKTTLSGRVGW
+284 
-296 IDSSSNNYV
+296 
-305 IAPDFLGKEDSKLLP
+305 
-320 GEDESAADRNITE
+320 
-333 LKKYG
+333 
-338 SYFVKNYEGI
+338 
-348 DILSTVI
+348 
-355 NSNHEYTFENEIFSN
+355 
-370 SYLFNAYNLLVS
+370 
-382 ELSNFKTVN
+382 
-391 LSQTIMWGIGGV
+391 
-403 KYRFI
+403 
-408 SAFYDKTNPDGTQLG
+408 
-423 QWYQPDMVNV
+423 
-433 FDQVNES
+433 
-440 ERSNFLEGTF
+440 
-450 AVTAG
+450 
-455 YAKSQNWEL
+455 
-464 GQAYSI
+464 
-470 IPSDPDNEVT
+470 
-480 FDATVG
+480 
-486 DSLNT
+486 
-491 YPTIYDEDILTDKDT
+491 
-506 QAIFYLNNVDFG
+506 
-518 NYFGDDTKINSNQF
+518 
-532 QDTSR
+532 
-537 IFMKHIND
+537 
-545 KNSDMEF
+545 
-552 DKDIYQLYLAN
+552 
-563 NLTSLGDVQTK
+563 
-574 INNMS
+574 
-579 SDTNISDVE
+579 
-588 ANNSASNIQAYKDT
+588 
-602 TIVNMR
+602 MR

-613 KAAKMFMWISISLT
+613 KTAKMFMWISISLT
-627 VVFIAVIV
+627 IVFIAVIV

-760 NRVSSKLHVKKFTTR
+760 NRISSKLHVKKFTTR
-775 MRLTILTTSFK
+775 MRLTILTTSIK
-786 NIISY
+786 NIVSY
-791 FCVFLIAGLILTV
+791 FFVFLIAGLILTI

-844 FYNISNTSEEDRGMD
+844 FYNISNTSEDERGID
-859 EALASSIN
+859 EAMASSIN
-867 TYFKVNGEDG
+867 TYFKVTGEDG

-890 DAFWNENSAVNL
+890 DAFWNENGAVNL

-909 NLLTIN
+909 NLLAIN

-931 SAVSAEAKT
+931 SAVDDEAKI
-940 TVSASVNTLACSVV
+940 TVAASVNTLACSVV

-962 IELDGTDDQYDSC
+962 IELDGEPDQYDSC

-1013 NQDQLYTRVEGYVG
+1013 NQDQLYTRIEGYVG

-1058 LDDSTTSKI
+1058 LDDSTTSKV

-1103 DGVVLTPEMW
+1103 DGVALTPDMW
-1113 SYENKDANG
+1113 AYENTDG
-1122 NVTYSNNLFD
+1122 TYTNNLFD
-1132 GSVDLN
+1132 GSIDLN

-1152 DGTIKPYNLIQ
+1152 DGTIKPYHLIQ

-1172 FDKKIKD
+1172 YVGKIKD
-1179 TNAAYLALKNHAV
+1179 INAAYSALKNNDIKV
-1192 EVDADGNFIIHPFD
+1192 EDDYYIIHPFD
-1206 TRVYDENDQPE
+1206 TRVYEDGEPA

-1235 LATNGVDIDTSQND
+1235 LATNGVEIPQD
-1249 DDDDNINA
+1249 DSHPDA
-1257 MLTADND
+1257 
-1264 GIIKADKILY
+1264 IKADKILY

-1280 KTSYTLKIVGIQD
+1280 KTSYTLKIVGVQD

-1331 SNAKLSKDDFIND
+1331 SNAKLSKDEFIND

-1449 TAIVATIL
+1449 TAVIATIL
-1457 AEFVI
+1457 AELVI

>member
-1 MWLFFKNGIK
+1 
-11 QLLKEKIQFAIY
+11 
-23 IILIALA
+23 
-30 VVFFSVFGIA
+30 
-40 SSTLVQSSNTFAN
+40 
-53 EFQQY
+53 
-58 DYSYKYTSTD
+58 
-68 YASNDT
+68 
-74 ATMTPWFAFDTD
+74 
-86 LVTNHGTDGENESN
+86 
-100 INYFP
+100 
-105 SLTIGDNGVL
+105 
-115 KAYQFNYDESDYNYE
+115 
-130 TSIISIGAMGE
+130 
-141 QWVNFNFG
+141 
-149 DVESNP
+149 
-155 NIVKDMDPSRIV
+155 
-167 NKFDEEK
+167 
-174 IYSVVR
+174 
-180 SGEFGDFYR
+180 
-189 FNFENASFQKSLIG
+189 
-203 RIYQKFDF
+203 
-211 VNTDYNSATDE
+211 
-222 AKTAATNIFK
+222 
-232 YMLYINNSS
+232 
-241 ITDIVKSFIMYK
+241 
-253 FNETTDKTNINQV
+253 
-266 IEDYINGD
+266 
-274 GSVRS
+274 
-279 IENTD
+279 
-284 ALKTTLSGRVGW
+284 
-296 IDSSSNNYV
+296 
-305 IAPDFLGKEDSKLLP
+305 
-320 GEDESAADRNITE
+320 
-333 LKKYG
+333 
-338 SYFVKNYEGI
+338 
-348 DILSTVI
+348 
-355 NSNHEYTFENEIFSN
+355 
-370 SYLFNAYNLLVS
+370 
-382 ELSNFKTVN
+382 
-391 LSQTIMWGIGGV
+391 
-403 KYRFI
+403 
-408 SAFYDKTNPDGTQLG
+408 
-423 QWYQPDMVNV
+423 
-433 FDQVNES
+433 
-440 ERSNFLEGTF
+440 
-450 AVTAG
+450 
-455 YAKSQNWEL
+455 
-464 GQAYSI
+464 
-470 IPSDPDNEVT
+470 
-480 FDATVG
+480 
-486 DSLNT
+486 
-491 YPTIYDEDILTDKDT
+491 
-506 QAIFYLNNVDFG
+506 
-518 NYFGDDTKINSNQF
+518 
-532 QDTSR
+532 
-537 IFMKHIND
+537 
-545 KNSDMEF
+545 
-552 DKDIYQLYLAN
+552 
-563 NLTSLGDVQTK
+563 
-574 INNMS
+574 
-579 SDTNISDVE
+579 
-588 ANNSASNIQAYKDT
+588 
-602 TIVNMR
+602 
-608 SSLLP
+608 
-613 KAAKMFMWISISLT
+613 
-627 VVFIAVIV
+627 
-635 FVVYNIVRKFLQ
+635 
-647 SQRSQLG
+647 
-654 NLKSLGVRKTKLITN
+654 
-669 FVIYMLFPV
+669 MLFPV

-760 NRVSSKLHVKKFTTR
+760 NRISSKLHVKKFTTR
-775 MRLTILTTSFK
+775 MRLTILTTSIK
-786 NIISY
+786 NIVSY
-791 FCVFLIAGLILTV
+791 FFVFLIAGLILTI

-844 FYNISNTSEEDRGMD
+844 FYNISNTSEDERGID
-859 EALASSIN
+859 EAMASSIN
-867 TYFKVNGEDG
+867 TYFKVTGEDG

-890 DAFWNENSAVNL
+890 DAFWNENGAVNL

-909 NLLTIN
+909 NLLAIN

-931 SAVSAEAKT
+931 SAVDDEAKI
-940 TVSASVNTLACSVV
+940 TVAASVNTLACSVV

-962 IELDGTDDQYDSC
+962 IELDGEPDQYDSC

-1013 NQDQLYTRVEGYVG
+1013 NQDQLYTRIEGYVG

-1058 LDDSTTSKI
+1058 LDDSTTSKV

-1080 YKKGDTIP
+1080 YKKGDTIS

-1103 DGVVLTPEMW
+1103 DGVALTPDMW
-1113 SYENKDANG
+1113 AYENTDG
-1122 NVTYSNNLFD
+1122 TYTNNLFD
-1132 GSVDLN
+1132 GSIDLN

-1152 DGTIKPYNLIQ
+1152 DGTIKPYHLIQ

-1172 FDKKIKD
+1172 YVGKIKD
-1179 TNAAYLALKNHAV
+1179 INAAYSALKNNDIKV
-1192 EVDADGNFIIHPFD
+1192 EDDYYIIHPFD
-1206 TRVYDENDQPE
+1206 TRVYEDGEPA

-1235 LATNGVDIDTSQND
+1235 LATNGVEIPQD
-1249 DDDDNINA
+1249 DSHPDA
-1257 MLTADND
+1257 
-1264 GIIKADKILY
+1264 IKADKILY

-1280 KTSYTLKIVGIQD
+1280 KTSYTLKIVGVQD

-1331 SNAKLSKDDFIND
+1331 SNAKLSKDEFIND

-1449 TAIVATIL
+1449 TAVIATIL
-1457 AEFVI
+1457 AELVI